1 MARKESIGAR
11 ISRAFRAAGIGAGAA
26 LCLLVGM
33 AFLTVAGWI
42 SLVAAYGA
50 AKAALIIGLAYTG
63 FGLAGLGMA
72 SVVAKPPEHV
82 PHDAEHTR
90 HSDIDLYV
98 RLLDGFATGMQA
110 GRKARRPH

>member
-11 ISRAFRAAGIGAGAA
+11 ISRAFRAAGIGVGAA
-26 LCLLVGM
+26 LCLMVGA

-42 SLVAAYGA
+42 ALAAAYGT
-50 AKAALIIGLAYTG
+50 AKAALILGLVYTG
-63 FGLAGLGMA
+63 FGVAGLGMA
-72 SVVAKPPEHV
+72 SVISKPPEPEPHV
-82 PHDAEHTR
+82 HAQAQGV
-90 HSDIDLYV
+90 DIDLYV

>member
-42 SLVAAYGA
+42 ALVAAYGA

-63 FGLAGLGMA
+63 FGLAGMGMA
-72 SVVAKPPEHV
+72 SVIAKPPEHV
-82 PHDAEHTR
+82 PHDVERTR
-90 HSDIDLYV
+90 HSDIDFYV